1 MSTIQVDLRRR
12 LASVVIAGDSLA
24 ACCPFSRL
32 WARPLATL
40 NLARGGARLADVAAQ
55 LRGAPRR
62 AALSF
67 VIDGGLNDLLGAGA
81 STASIQRDFRAV
93 LDALPCPARAIFT
106 LMPHVSDE
114 AEAPRIDAANAE
126 MAELCRSRSVA
137 VLDLNPIVSRGG
149 ARLPEMT
156 GDGLHFTLRANA
168 LWLQALRPMLKALVL
183 RAESLGR

>member
-1 MSTIQVDLRRR
+1 MSPIQVDLRRR

-24 ACCPFSRL
+24 ACCPFFRL
-32 WARPLATL
+32 SARPLATL
-40 NLARGGARLADVAAQ
+40 NLARGGSRLADVAAQ

-81 STASIQRDFRAV
+81 STASIERDFRAV
-93 LDALPCPARAIFT
+93 LDALPCPTRAIFT
-106 LMPHVSDE
+106 LMPHVSDK
-114 AEAPRIDAANAE
+114 AEAHRIDAANAE
-126 MAELCRSRSVA
+126 IAELCRRHSVA

-156 GDGLHFTLRANA
+156 DDGLHFTPRANA
-168 LWLQALRPMLKALVL
+168 LWLEALRPL
-183 RAESLGR
+183 LG